1 MVPDIAAARD
11 ASNDAQAKED
21 ATRRRVE
28 AVFALPVAVEQSAA
42 RVLPRRR
49 RAARLR
55 HAARHL
61 RRVGAGRGAQTRDAV
76 WRARYRDGSGRSLVV
91 FLEFQ
96 STVDTGMARRSLHTV
111 GMAWERM
118 RRAGTL
124 DADRRL
130 RSLFVVVHSG
140 RLPWAAA
147 GAADRVDV
155 SAAGEVVSPTS
166 APYVALDARRHPRD
180 HLPTRN
186 LVSVLFELNGIEAA
200 ADAAA
205 PLVALGG
212 WLPGLGSAA
221 EPALAAYAER
231 AVHDQPDA
239 VPGRQRGGNGRTADT
254 TRSGDDSMAY
264 SVLEDKL
271 RQRLR
276 ESEERGIRLGE
287 ERGIRLGEER
297 GIARER
303 EAAARTGVAEV
314 RRRGGKAGRGRPGG
328 DRRRGGPAAG
338 RALDH
343 RLRHGRGAPRPH

>member
-1 MVPDIAAARD
+1 MP
-11 ASNDAQAKED
+11 
-21 ATRRRVE
+21 RRRRTPHD
-28 AVFALPVAVEQSAA
+28 AAWKQFFALPVAVEHLLRGFFPDVAA
-42 RVLPRRR
+42 LLDFGTLRDISGEWVQDGARRR
-49 RAARLR
+49 
-55 HAARHL
+55 
-61 RRVGAGRGAQTRDAV
+61 GNAV

-221 EPALAAYAER
+221 EPVLAAYAEWLSTINPTLFPTDSAAEMVER
-231 AVHDQPDA
+231 LTQPGA
-239 VPGRQRGGNGRTADT
+239 ET
-254 TRSGDDSMAY
+254 DSMAY

-287 ERGIRLGEER
+287 ERGI
-297 GIARER
+297 ARER
-303 EAAARTGVAEV
+303 ELLREQALR
-314 RRRGGKAGRGRPGG
+314 KFG
-328 DRRRGGPAAG
+328 DAAG
-338 RALDH
+338 RRVAAALAGIGDEAGL
-343 RLRHGRGAPRPH
+343 LRVGRWIIDCATDAELLARIDAANPSA